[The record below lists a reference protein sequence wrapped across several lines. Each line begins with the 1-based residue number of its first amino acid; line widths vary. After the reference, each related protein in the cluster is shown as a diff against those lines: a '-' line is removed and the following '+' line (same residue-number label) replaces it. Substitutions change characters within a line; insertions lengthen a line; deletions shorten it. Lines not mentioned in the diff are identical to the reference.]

1 MELFI
6 MNTDKVKLS
15 EDLTVFIN
23 RLSFLGE
30 SLEEKVNVS
39 LAISLFAGK
48 QVSLAKA
55 AELANKSL
63 TDFMD
68 ILKKI
73 NIPWC
78 DYTEDMKN
86 SDDLAIGQMFHETEN

>member
-1 MELFI
+1 
-6 MNTDKVKLS
+6 MNTDKIKLN
-15 EDLTVFIN
+15 EDLTAFIN
-23 RLSFLGE
+23 RVSFLGN

-63 TDFMD
+63 ADFMD
-68 ILKKI
+68 ILKKL
-73 NIPWC
+73 NISWC
-78 DYTEDMKN
+78 EYTKDMKN
-86 SDDLAIGQMFHETEN
+86 SDDLAIKLILQESENLV

>member
-1 MELFI
+1 
-6 MNTDKVKLS
+6 MNTDKIKLN

-23 RLSFLGE
+23 RLAFLGS

-48 QVSLAKA
+48 QVSLARA

-68 ILKKI
+68 ILRRI

-78 DYTEDMKN
+78 EYTEDIKD
-86 SDDLAIGQMFHETEN
+86 SDDLAIKMILQESEN

>member
-6 MNTDKVKLS
+6 LNTDKVKLS

-23 RLSFLGE
+23 RLAFLGE
-30 SLEEKVNVS
+30 SLEERVNVS

-86 SDDLAIGQMFHETEN
+86 SDDLAIGQMLHESQN

>member
-1 MELFI
+1 
-6 MNTDKVKLS
+6 MNTDKIKLN

-23 RLSFLGE
+23 RLAFLGS

-48 QVSLAKA
+48 QVSLARA

-63 TDFMD
+63 ADFMD
-68 ILKKI
+68 ILKRI
-73 NIPWC
+73 NIPWSE
-78 DYTEDMKN
+78 YTDDMKN
-86 SDDLAIGQMFHETEN
+86 SDDLAIKLILNESEN

>member
-1 MELFI
+1 
-6 MNTDKVKLS
+6 MNTDKIKLN

-23 RLSFLGE
+23 RLAFLGS

-48 QVSLAKA
+48 QVSLARA

-63 TDFMD
+63 ADFMD
-68 ILKKI
+68 ILKRI

-78 DYTEDMKN
+78 EYTDDMKN
-86 SDDLAIGQMFHETEN
+86 SDDLAIKLILNESEN